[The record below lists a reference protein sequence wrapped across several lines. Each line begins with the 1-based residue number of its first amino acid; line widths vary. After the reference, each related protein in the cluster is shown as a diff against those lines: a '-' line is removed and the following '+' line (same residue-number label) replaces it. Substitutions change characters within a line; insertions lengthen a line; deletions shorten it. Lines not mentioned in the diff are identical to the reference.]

1 MIQSIAEPFEWLEQ
15 MTENLSLSA
24 EEFEESRLCDFVKE
38 DTARVIDFT
47 EKTFEQIADLLSD
60 AGVYSLADKFEK
72 ELAAIRAID
81 ISGMNYNQM
90 SAAVSGINFPRMGAS
105 KAEKEAYEPVK
116 EQAAYLKDG
125 AKKQLDDIR
134 NRYYVCS
141 LSEYV
146 EDINETCRYACILK
160 QLVTEFSGRFKAL
173 KAEKS
178 LIDFNDIEHYALEIL
193 GHDEAAAEYRAK
205 FEYIFIDEY
214 QDSND
219 VQDTLISRIKREN
232 NLFMVGDV
240 KQSIYKFRLA
250 EPELFMKKYAEYSR
264 SENSIK
270 IDLNQNFRSKGK
282 VIAAV
287 NTVFESAMEDYGPEA
302 ALHKGIAYEG
312 ELDVN
317 PKLVILD
324 TKKDPDVELD
334 EEIAG
339 MKKAETEALVAAD
352 IIRQTLGQKIYD
364 AKRGCEREITRRDIV
379 ILMRSTRFNAPVFAQ
394 ILENENI
401 PVYIDDSDGYFDT
414 IEISLVE
421 DMLSLIDN
429 SRQDIPLI
437 GVLHSPVFSFTI
449 DELADIR
456 LESKDVPYYEAFRN
470 YADRGSNPALRAK
483 CAETEQ
489 TIANW
494 KQLARDITLSEL
506 VWKLIWETGYYTY
519 AGALPGGSQRQAN
532 LRALADKAMEASE
545 GGIYD
550 VYGFLKYIEAVKDK
564 KIEIGQIKTVGEAD
578 DVVRIMT
585 IHKSKGLEFPVVI
598 GAGMGSR
605 FNFRNR
611 EADLAL
617 HRQMGIGITYINS
630 KEHWKRK
637 TLIQNIIEKCI
648 RNESFEEEKRILYVE
663 LTRAMD
669 RLIMIGS
676 VRGFEGNEY
685 KYMTESPETAVCPL
699 DLAAPAAY
707 KEGSG
712 IDIKIVNMQSLSA
725 NAEASQTGRAKVR
738 ELIETGSTECSDEI
752 RQKLSFEYGNM
763 KEVKTRYKYSVTEL
777 NREAAGQDSYNE
789 ITLRIPA
796 FAAETEAPSAAVKG
810 SATHKVM
817 EHIDFIEENLD
828 SIIEELAEKNI
839 LTEQEK
845 QAVNREGILSFIRSD
860 IGKRAARA
868 DNLRREQPFTILK
881 DKDGTEVMVQG
892 IIDCF
897 FEEDGQLVLVD
908 YKNST
913 LKSEELLKSRYR
925 EQLDIY
931 AEALEKITQKPVKER
946 YLFLLGEG
954 KCVEM

>member
-1 MIQSIAEPFEWLEQ
+1 
-15 MTENLSLSA
+15 
-24 EEFEESRLCDFVKE
+24 
-38 DTARVIDFT
+38 
-47 EKTFEQIADLLSD
+47 
-60 AGVYSLADKFEK
+60 
-72 ELAAIRAID
+72 
-81 ISGMNYNQM
+81 
-90 SAAVSGINFPRMGAS
+90 
-105 KAEKEAYEPVK
+105 
-116 EQAAYLKDG
+116 
-125 AKKQLDDIR
+125 
-134 NRYYVCS
+134 
-141 LSEYV
+141 
-146 EDINETCRYACILK
+146 
-160 QLVTEFSGRFKAL
+160 
-173 KAEKS
+173 
-178 LIDFNDIEHYALEIL
+178 
-193 GHDEAAAEYRAK
+193 
-205 FEYIFIDEY
+205 
-214 QDSND
+214 
-219 VQDTLISRIKREN
+219 
-232 NLFMVGDV
+232 
-240 KQSIYKFRLA
+240 
-250 EPELFMKKYAEYSR
+250 
-264 SENSIK
+264 
-270 IDLNQNFRSKGK
+270 
-282 VIAAV
+282 
-287 NTVFESAMEDYGPEA
+287 
-302 ALHKGIAYEG
+302 
-312 ELDVN
+312 
-317 PKLVILD
+317 
-324 TKKDPDVELD
+324 
-334 EEIAG
+334 
-339 MKKAETEALVAAD
+339 
-352 IIRQTLGQKIYD
+352 
-364 AKRGCEREITRRDIV
+364 
-379 ILMRSTRFNAPVFAQ
+379 
-394 ILENENI
+394 
-401 PVYIDDSDGYFDT
+401 
-414 IEISLVE
+414 
-421 DMLSLIDN
+421 
-429 SRQDIPLI
+429 
-437 GVLHSPVFSFTI
+437 
-449 DELADIR
+449 
-456 LESKDVPYYEAFRN
+456 
-470 YADRGSNPALRAK
+470 
-483 CAETEQ
+483 
-489 TIANW
+489 
-494 KQLARDITLSEL
+494 
-506 VWKLIWETGYYTY
+506 
-519 AGALPGGSQRQAN
+519 
-532 LRALADKAMEASE
+532 MEASE

-817 EHIDFIEENLD
+817 EYIDFIEENLD

-954 KCVEM
+954 KCLEM